1 MPVLL
6 IAVGLAVLGSI
17 GGLLLAATLLLF
29 KDSVRVR
36 LVPWLVSFAVGTLL
50 GVALLDLLPESLESL
65 NPTTAFGTLLVS
77 ILAFFTLEKFLLWRH
92 CHHDHCDLHQA
103 AAPLILIGDAFH
115 NFIDGAVIAAATYIS
130 VPLGVTT
137 ALAVAAHEIPQE
149 VGDFA
154 ILLGA
159 GYSRVRA
166 LWLNVLSGLSAVG
179 GVLVAGLMVDRAPRP
194 PALLPAGG
202 RRQLPLRG
210 DVGPHPESPPR
221 PVRARCVPPGHP
233 RRRRHPDRRPPVG
246 PLRDHASGPDTTAS
260 SHMGQV
266 AALAVLVLTQSERI
280 PSDRRWHRL

>member
-6 IAVGLAVLGSI
+6 VAIGLSILGSI
-17 GGLLLAATLLLF
+17 GGLLLASTLLLF

-65 NPTTAFGTLLVS
+65 EATTAFGTLLVA
-77 ILAFFTLEKFLLWRH
+77 ILAFFTFEKYLLWRH
-92 CHHDHCDLHQA
+92 CHHDHCDLHRS

-137 ALAVAAHEIPQE
+137 ALAVATHEIPQE

-159 GYSRVRA
+159 GYSRIKA
-166 LWLNVLSGLSAVG
+166 LWLNVLSGVSAVA
-179 GVLVAGLMVDRAPRP
+179 GVLVAGVMVDRAPL
-194 PALLPAGG
+194 LLPYF
-202 RRQLPLRG
+202 LPVAAASFLYVAMSDLIPSLHRG
-210 DVGPHPESPPR
+210 PFERGA
-221 PVRARCVPPGHP
+221 VR
-233 RRRRHPDRRPPVG
+233 
-246 PLRDHASGPDTTAS
+246 
-260 SHMGQV
+260 QV
-266 AALAVLVLTQSERI
+266 ALVLAGI
-280 PSDRRWHRL
+280 LVVVLL